1 MEKLYYKEYYEN
13 ERKHW
18 WFKARMHILAE
29 VLETKIPLQPN
40 KGIQILNTGAAT
52 GATSV
57 MLKEYGQVLSLEYD
71 KDCSE
76 FLSEVLNE
84 EVVNASLTELPMKDE
99 QFDLICAFDVVEHI
113 EDHNA
118 ALQEIHRTLLPGGHV
133 YITVPAFMMMW
144 SKHDDI
150 NHHYRRYR
158 MPELVSLLEDNGFEV
173 TYRSYFNFWLF
184 LPILLARMVSN
195 LFVKAKGSDAKTGS
209 DFETFQDSPINTL
222 FYHIFKS
229 EKAFL
234 KGKLSFPF
242 GVSAMIIGKKKA

>member
-1 MEKLYYKEYYEN
+1 MEKLYYKEYYKN
-13 ERKHW
+13 ERNHW
-18 WFKARMHILAE
+18 WFKARMRILAE

-40 KGIQILNTGAAT
+40 KGTQILNTGAAT

-57 MLKEYGQVLSLEYD
+57 MLKEYGHVLSLEYD

-84 EVVNASLTELPMKDE
+84 EVVNASLTELPMENE
-99 QFDLICAFDVVEHI
+99 QFDLICAFDVIEHI
-113 EDHNA
+113 EDHNVV
-118 ALQEIHRTLLPGGHV
+118 LQEIHRTLLPDGHV
-133 YITVPAFMMMW
+133 YITVPAFMLMW

-150 NHHYRRYR
+150 NHHCRRYR
-158 MPELVSLLEDNGFEV
+158 MPELVRLLENNGFEV

-195 LFVKAKGSDAKTGS
+195 LFAKTKGDDVNTGS
-209 DFETFQDSPINTL
+209 DFETFQDSSINTL

-229 EKAFL
+229 EKALL
-234 KGKLSFPF
+234 KGKFSFPF
-242 GVSAMIIGKKKA
+242 GVSAMIIGKKVS